1 MVSFSYTAKAWSIAN
16 SQHSQSKFTI
26 IKDCAKIADNTV
38 LMPNSVVPALAY
50 FEGAPGQFV
59 SDLPESTQEV
69 MEAETKAYYKR
80 FQPIES

>member
-1 MVSFSYTAKAWSIAN
+1 
-16 SQHSQSKFTI
+16 
-26 IKDCAKIADNTV
+26 
-38 LMPNSVVPALAY
+38 MPNSVVPALAY